1 MPFLMIKTNIDIE
14 KTSANALLNY
24 ASKVVAET
32 VGKLESYVMVNV
44 CGDEH
49 LIFGAK
55 TTPCVYMEMKS
66 VGLSQS
72 QIPELSRVL
81 TQMVEDKLKVPAN
94 RIYIEFSSVPGNMW
108 GYAGSTF

>member
-1 MPFLMIKTNIDIE
+1 
-14 KTSANALLNY
+14 
-24 ASKVVAET
+24 
-32 VGKLESYVMVNV
+32 
-44 CGDEH
+44 
-49 LIFGAK
+49 
-55 TTPCVYMEMKS
+55 MEMKS

-94 RIYIEFSSVPGNMW
+94 RVYIEFSSVPGNMW